1 MLGTHFL
8 DLFSAF
14 DRGFVEADLLH
25 ARKSGL
31 FSVTDDTQW
40 NVGIFFVVDSHNFSQ
55 LAAKKGIENSATVAE
70 DSTSEK
76 HPRIF
81 WLPEEWAEDDRWGRF
96 CRRENVF
103 PSADF
108 WLIPGD
114 GLNLLTEKARRNP
127 VNKIFVPILRWNS
140 VIELLLLIFPPENY
154 SLWVG
159 YRGKNEAHAEKWGKT
174 VKFDAQKKRKMKW
187 TEQ

>member
-1 MLGTHFL
+1 MNF
-8 DLFSAF
+8 FAAF

-31 FSVTDDTQW
+31 FSVTDDAQW
-40 NVGIFFVVDSHNFSQ
+40 NVGIFFVVDPHNFPQ

-108 WLIPGD
+108 WLILGD

-127 VNKIFVPILRWNS
+127 VNKIFVPILR
-140 VIELLLLIFPPENY
+140 
-154 SLWVG
+154 
-159 YRGKNEAHAEKWGKT
+159 
-174 VKFDAQKKRKMKW
+174 
-187 TEQ
+187 

>member
-1 MLGTHFL
+1 MPVSPGSFLSLTTLSETLGY
-8 DLFSAF
+8 S
-14 DRGFVEADLLH
+14 LLLILII
-25 ARKSGL
+25 SP
-31 FSVTDDTQW
+31 
-40 NVGIFFVVDSHNFSQ
+40 Q

-108 WLIPGD
+108 WLILGD

-127 VNKIFVPILRWNS
+127 VNKIFVPILR
-140 VIELLLLIFPPENY
+140 
-154 SLWVG
+154 
-159 YRGKNEAHAEKWGKT
+159 
-174 VKFDAQKKRKMKW
+174 
-187 TEQ
+187 